1 MSTNLAVEKHISVY
15 VVRINSDLT
24 EGKGRQVIKAVCAIR
39 STAVRLARGAD
50 VQGSNGQVTEES
62 AFLVGNT
69 WFVPGSIMQP
79 APQDVRAEDV
89 ERQIDVIKRKALK
102 AGLSDDDIA
111 LLAGPKSTK

>member
-15 VVRINSDLT
+15 VVRVNSDLT

-69 WFVPGSIMQP
+69 WFVPGSITQP
-79 APQDVRAEDV
+79 TPQDARAEDV
-89 ERQIDVIKRKALK
+89 ERQIDVIKRKALE
-102 AGLSDDDIA
+102 AGLSEADIE
-111 LLAGPKSTK
+111 LLTKQKTK

>member
-15 VVRINSDLT
+15 VVRVNSDLT
-24 EGKGRQVIKAVCAIR
+24 EGKGSLVVKAVCAAR

-69 WFVPGSIMQP
+69 WFVPGLITKP
-79 APQDVRAEDV
+79 TPQDAKAEDV
-89 ERQIDVIKRKALK
+89 ERQIDVVKRKALK
-102 AGLSDDDIA
+102 AGLSEADIE
-111 LLAGPKSTK
+111 LLAKQKTK

>member
-15 VVRINSDLT
+15 VVRVNSDLT
-24 EGKGRQVIKAVCAIR
+24 EGRGRQVIKAVCAIR

-69 WFVPGSIMQP
+69 WFVPGAITQP
-79 APQDVRAEDV
+79 TPQDLKADDV

-102 AGLSDDDIA
+102 AGLSEADIE
-111 LLAGPKSTK
+111 LLAKQKTK

>member
-15 VVRINSDLT
+15 VVRVNSDLT

-69 WFVPGSIMQP
+69 WFVPGYITQP
-79 APQDVRAEDV
+79 TPQDAKAEDV
-89 ERQIDVIKRKALK
+89 ERQIDVIKRKALE
-102 AGLSDDDIA
+102 AGLSEADIE
-111 LLAGPKSTK
+111 LLTKQKTK

>member
-15 VVRINSDLT
+15 VVRVNSDLT

-62 AFLVGNT
+62 AFWLATLGLYQ
-69 WFVPGSIMQP
+69 VPSRSPLRRTQ
-79 APQDVRAEDV
+79 
-89 ERQIDVIKRKALK
+89 ERKTSSAKLM
-102 AGLSDDDIA
+102 
-111 LLAGPKSTK
+111 